1 MIFNNPIFAQG
12 KFSNSN
18 KNQNN
23 ISLQKENIKF
33 IFYDLTSSTY
43 DKNLILS
50 LSPSILNNV
59 PKSNKTYTLRAPY
72 GITEEDLKNFLYI
85 YSNISFRHNSKFIGK
100 NIKKLFSLLKLM
112 DYFGNEKFN
121 IQIISKIIIP
131 ELNSDIAVE
140 LIIFSYDK
148 LCFLNEMKKEA
159 NNIYFE
165 LFYQS
170 LEELSKDESIIIKN
184 IDKLKT
190 LDAKIVEELVQ
201 KTFRKLIFSN
211 YYIEKKESKNNNNIN
226 NNIEDE
232 QDLNNIDENNY
243 FDDNDIGSIDFNQ
256 WHRKDQIQAEK
267 KKKIDIQN
275 LQILINLLIQINN
288 LDNIF
293 SLLTREYMYLLS
305 SESIQELI
313 NLPNPN
319 FQTKI
324 PISSYENFYDE
335 FPLDININ
343 NQLLTLVIFYKNG
356 DKSINAC
363 IKLSK
368 NKKNNSKNIKE
379 EHNENKYHFEIL
391 TFLTSVKVTRGFD
404 KNNVISIQNNLTSL
418 TNNKSLYSIL
428 KIPHFD
434 SYQKT
439 FISDNN
445 NNNNPK
451 KSEDFFLLSLR
462 ISLCDIYSV
471 VASYLLHDYYNYI
484 NDKNISK
491 LTKQLFIILIKN
503 KKLNKKNENNL
514 IKSILLWLD
523 DEINIK
529 EDISEIFYLIKWEE
543 VDDDLIFELLLKYS
557 HFILN
562 DISLENLFLE
572 IYINKFNKSNNV
584 KLIFKRI
591 FQAIKKIEYNK
602 LFVKISRNEKIL
614 ENYKNRDWG
623 VKKNWKKEKI
633 CEIEIKNDDG
643 CCKNKNEILFRDE
656 YSQTEISEENKKNK
670 KYGRN
675 IMEIKNKSIK
685 NKKCFWNITQ
695 MKNFISNKNS
705 PKKLIPSNSNKKN
718 KIKDN
723 SEKRPKSNSN
733 KITSRNN
740 IYNSINLKNNNIKRN
755 IRNNNNSVKQR
766 NIKKENYKFNSSIQS
781 SNSKINLKK
790 NSKNNISLIKKSQNN
805 KGKIKEMQIFP
816 INFSSLKRFQSTNK
830 KENKNNKTYEENKN
844 KSNNNNAYEEN
855 NDKKNY
861 EKNRY
866 HSERTSDKKNG
877 NKYISRI
884 YSEKKIKIS
893 VGIVKEICFMNNT

>member
-1 MIFNNPIFAQG
+1 MIFNNPIFTQG

-43 DKNLILS
+43 EKNLILS

-85 YSNISFRHNSKFIGK
+85 YSNISFRNNSKFIGK

-170 LEELSKDESIIIKN
+170 LEELSKDERIIIKN

-211 YYIEKKESKNNNNIN
+211 YYIEKKESKNNNNNIN

-256 WHRKDQIQAEK
+256 WHRKEQIQAEK
-267 KKKIDIQN
+267 KKKIDIHN

-343 NQLLTLVIFYKNG
+343 NQLLTLVIFYKKG

-379 EHNENKYHFEIL
+379 EYNENKYHFEIL

-445 NNNNPK
+445 NNPK
-451 KSEDFFLLSLR
+451 KSEDYFLLSLR

-591 FQAIKKIEYNK
+591 FLAIKKIEYNK

-623 VKKNWKKEKI
+623 VKKIGKK
-633 CEIEIKNDDG
+633 
-643 CCKNKNEILFRDE
+643 
-656 YSQTEISEENKKNK
+656 K
-670 KYGRN
+670 KYV
-675 IMEIKNKSIK
+675 
-685 NKKCFWNITQ
+685 
-695 MKNFISNKNS
+695 
-705 PKKLIPSNSNKKN
+705 KLKLKMMMGVA
-718 KIKDN
+718 KIKMKFYL
-723 SEKRPKSNSN
+723 EM
-733 KITSRNN
+733 N
-740 IYNSINLKNNNIKRN
+740 IHKLK
-755 IRNNNNSVKQR
+755 
-766 NIKKENYKFNSSIQS
+766 F
-781 SNSKINLKK
+781 L
-790 NSKNNISLIKKSQNN
+790 
-805 KGKIKEMQIFP
+805 
-816 INFSSLKRFQSTNK
+816 
-830 KENKNNKTYEENKN
+830 
-844 KSNNNNAYEEN
+844 
-855 NDKKNY
+855 
-861 EKNRY
+861 
-866 HSERTSDKKNG
+866 
-877 NKYISRI
+877 
-884 YSEKKIKIS
+884 KKIKKIKNM
-893 VGIVKEICFMNNT
+893 IEILWR